1 VNIYLL
7 SQHNIGLGHLNR
19 TALLAGE
26 LGNLPGAC
34 VFHFSCGPSPG
45 IINPNRNVEFIE
57 LPSLVVKNLSNPAL
71 TSLERGKTKKKI
83 EKDRREIVLRSF
95 RRNQPDLF
103 ITEFFPFSPHRL
115 DGTVMP
121 LLEFIKKKHPECG
134 VICSVRDIPLCH
146 GEKLTS
152 RKIRHIS
159 SVLKTYYDL
168 ILVHSD
174 YSVIKVEDIRGYQA
188 LRSICPIEYTGYI
201 ARPTRPSPTTRRK
214 TGLTRIL
221 VTVGGGRDG
230 HRIIES
236 ALRAARLKPE
246 YLFDIVCGPLMPEKK
261 IDCIRAFSQ
270 RLMNVRIFPF
280 LRELKDAVPQY
291 DLLICAGGYNT
302 VVEAVAN
309 RKRCISIPRRG
320 SYEQKKRVN
329 LFSKR
334 NLLWSIADSRLTAK
348 NLSKLIE
355 EALYSRLK
363 PRFPI
368 DMDGLRKTTSAIRDR
383 FPAQYP
389 KEA

>member
-134 VICSVRDIPLCH
+134 VICSVR
-146 GEKLTS
+146 
-152 RKIRHIS
+152 
-159 SVLKTYYDL
+159 
-168 ILVHSD
+168 
-174 YSVIKVEDIRGYQA
+174 DIRGYQA